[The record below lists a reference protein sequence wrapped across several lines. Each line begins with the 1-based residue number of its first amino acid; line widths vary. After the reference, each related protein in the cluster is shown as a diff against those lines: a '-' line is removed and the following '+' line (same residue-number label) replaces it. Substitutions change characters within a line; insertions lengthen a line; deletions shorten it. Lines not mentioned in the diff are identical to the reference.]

1 MQRPMGYTEEVSLK
15 LKQMAQSVIDGKQQ
29 DTVLLTNELLES
41 GIAPKAILD
50 DGLLPGMDVVGVRFR
65 DNLIFVPQVLI
76 SARAMK
82 SSLAILEPMLS
93 QTDLSGSGVIVIGTV
108 KGDIHD
114 IGKNIVSMML
124 RSSGFKVIDIGID
137 AKVEK
142 FLTVAE
148 KEGAH
153 ILGMSAL
160 LTTTMG
166 YMKTVI
172 QTIKDN
178 KLPYKTMVG
187 GAPISRNFAEQIN
200 ADGYAKNATEAVE
213 LAKNLMTTINSG

>member
-1 MQRPMGYTEEVSLK
+1 MELTE
-15 LKQMAQSVIDGKQQ
+15 KQLFQQMSQAVIDGKQDITLTLTHQ
-29 DTVLLTNELLES
+29 LLGTGTE
-41 GIAPKAILD
+41 PKRILD
-50 DGLLPGMDVVGVRFR
+50 EGLMPGMEVVGIRFR
-65 DNLIFVPQVLI
+65 DNIIFVPQVLI

-82 SSLAILEPMLS
+82 ASLAILEPLLS
-93 QTDLSGSGVIVIGTV
+93 KSDISGSGTVIIGTV

-114 IGKNIVSMML
+114 IGKNIVAMML

-142 FLTVAE
+142 FLLTAAQ
-148 KEGAH
+148 EGAQ

-172 QTIKDN
+172 N
-178 KLPYKTMVG
+178 KVREDGLPYKIMVG
-187 GAPISRNFAEQIN
+187 GAPISRQFAEQIG
-200 ADGYAKNATEAVE
+200 ADGYARNATEAVA
-213 LAKNLMTTINSG
+213 LAKKLMEDYKAVS

>member
-1 MQRPMGYTEEVSLK
+1 MENTEKELFT
-15 LKQMAQSVIDGKQQ
+15 LMAQAVIDGRQEI
-29 DTVLLTNELLES
+29 TLSLTNELLALGTE
-41 GIAPKAILD
+41 PKRILD
-50 DGLLPGMDVVGVRFR
+50 EGLMPGMEVVGIRFR
-65 DNLIFVPQVLI
+65 DNIIFVPQVLI

-82 SSLAILEPMLS
+82 ASLALLEPLLS
-93 QTDLSGSGVIVIGTV
+93 KTDISGSGTIIIGTV

-114 IGKNIVSMML
+114 IGKNIVAMML

-142 FLTVAE
+142 FLLTAE
-148 KEGAH
+148 QEGAQ

-172 QTIKDN
+172 TKVRDEN
-178 KLPYKTMVG
+178 LPYKIMVG
-187 GAPISRNFAEQIN
+187 GAPISRQFAEQIG
-200 ADGYAKNATEAVE
+200 ADGYAKNATEAVS
-213 LAKNLMTTINSG
+213 LAKKLMEDFKAVS

>member
-1 MQRPMGYTEEVSLK
+1 MENTEKELFS
-15 LKQMAQSVIDGKQQ
+15 QMAQAVIDGKQ
-29 DTVLLTNELLES
+29 DITVALTHELLALGTE
-41 GIAPKAILD
+41 PKKILD
-50 DGLLPGMDVVGVRFR
+50 EGLMPGMEVVGIRFR
-65 DNLIFVPQVLI
+65 DNIIFVPQVLI

-82 SSLAILEPMLS
+82 SSLAILEPLLS
-93 QTDLSGSGVIVIGTV
+93 KSDISGSGTVVIGTV

-114 IGKNIVSMML
+114 IGKNIVAMML

-142 FLTVAE
+142 FLQTAE
-148 KEGAH
+148 QEGAQ

-172 QTIKDN
+172 TRVLDD
-178 KLPYKTMVG
+178 KLPYKIMVG
-187 GAPISRNFAEQIN
+187 GAPISRQFAEQIG
-200 ADGYAKNATEAVE
+200 ADGYARNATEAVA
-213 LAKNLMTTINSG
+213 LAKKLMEEFKAAK